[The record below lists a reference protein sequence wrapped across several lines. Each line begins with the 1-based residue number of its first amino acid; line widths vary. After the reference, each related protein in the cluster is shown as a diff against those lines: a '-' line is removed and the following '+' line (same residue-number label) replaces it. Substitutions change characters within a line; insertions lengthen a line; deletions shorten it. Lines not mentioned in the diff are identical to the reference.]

1 MRKFFVSY
9 WKNGFRRWA
18 EFRAA
23 SEQQVRDS
31 IAHNYPAWE
40 VIDITAM

>member
-1 MRKFFVSY
+1 MQMFFVSY
-9 WKNGFRRWA
+9 FRDVFRRWA